1 MDEKLQAAV
10 DEFVTERV
18 NTLGANP
25 PTALAEAF
33 ATFYESDEKLKTA
46 LTNGQKALHKE
57 CEDTFSLLE
66 GEMQYGYYRAGFSD
80 AVAFLMGWRDRA
92 WN

>member
-33 ATFYESDEKLKTA
+33 AMTRR
-46 LTNGQKALHKE
+46 
-57 CEDTFSLLE
+57 LLYILAS
-66 GEMQYGYYRAGFSD
+66 MQ
-80 AVAFLMGWRDRA
+80 
-92 WN
+92 N

>member
-18 NTLGANP
+18 NALGANP

-33 ATFYESDEKLKTA
+33 AAFYESDERLNAT
-46 LTNGQKALHKE
+46 LTDGQKSLHKE
-57 CEDTFSLLE
+57 CEDNFSLLD

-80 AVAFLMGWRDRA
+80 AVAFLIGWRDRA

>member
-18 NTLGANP
+18 NALGANP

-33 ATFYESDEKLKTA
+33 AAFYESDGRLNAT
-46 LTNGQKALHKE
+46 LTDGQTSLHKE
-57 CEDTFSLLE
+57 
-66 GEMQYGYYRAGFSD
+66 
-80 AVAFLMGWRDRA
+80 
-92 WN
+92 